1 MNDLMWFRLQR
12 RFEMYGHMSIYYL
25 NKVRLTEIQILTIPQ
40 FIESF
45 TNLALVLQSLALKA
59 LSLTG

>member
-1 MNDLMWFRLQR
+1 
-12 RFEMYGHMSIYYL
+12 MYGHMSIYYL
-25 NKVRLTEIQILTIPQ
+25 NKVRHTEIQILTIPQ